1 MASARA
7 NRWPPRLASLA
18 ILIAAWELLARWI
31 NGLLFPSFT
40 QTVAA
45 ALMVVPSPQFWTALW
60 VSHAALIVGFGAAAV
75 CGIAAG
81 LAMGRWP
88 AADAFI
94 DPYLAILLVTPMSA
108 LIPVV
113 ILALGL
119 KLLAR
124 ATVVA
129 LFAIAVIAVNT
140 RTGVR
145 TLQAGWLEMAR
156 SFGAS
161 ERQLWWT
168 VVLPGA
174 LPAIMTGLRLGL
186 GRAFTGMIAVEL
198 LLVAVGVG
206 RLILE
211 FQGLFEAGAVYAV
224 ILFLVV
230 EAVVLL
236 RLLRYAERRFA
247 PWAGLVATE

>member
-1 MASARA
+1 MSRPRSGRWLPRVVSA
-7 NRWPPRLASLA
+7 LV
-18 ILIAAWELLARWI
+18 LIALWELLARWVR
-31 NGLLFPSFT
+31 GLLFPTFT

-45 ALMVVPSPQFWTALW
+45 AVQVLPSPQFWSALR
-60 VSHAALIVGFGAAAV
+60 VSHEALVIGFAAAAV
-75 CGIAAG
+75 AGIGAG
-81 LAMGRWP
+81 LTMGRWP

-119 KLLAR
+119 DLLAR
-124 ATVVA
+124 VVVVVV
-129 LFAIAVIAVNT
+129 FAVAVVAVNT

-145 TLQAGWLEMAR
+145 TLHTGWLEMAR

-161 ERQLWWT
+161 ERQLWWSI
-168 VVLPGA
+168 VLPGA

-198 LLVAVGVG
+198 LLVAVGIG

-211 FQGLFEAGAVYAV
+211 FQGAFESGAVYAV

-230 EAVVLL
+230 ESVALL
-236 RLLRYAERRFA
+236 RLLRYFERRLA

>member
-1 MASARA
+1 MADRARRWRARA
-7 NRWPPRLASLA
+7 LSALALVA
-18 ILIAAWELLARWI
+18 VWELTARWI
-31 NGLLFPSFT
+31 HGLLFPTFT
-40 QTVAA
+40 QTAA
-45 ALMVVPSPQFWTALW
+45 AFVQLLTLRQFWNALW
-60 VSHAALIVGFGAAAV
+60 VSHEALLLGFTIAAGL
-75 CGIAAG
+75 GIAAG
-81 LAMGRWP
+81 LVMGRWP

-94 DPYLAILLVTPMSA
+94 DPYLAMFLVTPMSA

-124 ATVVA
+124 TTVVA
-129 LFAIAVIAVNT
+129 LFAFAVIAVNT

-145 TLQAGWLEMAR
+145 TLQSEWLEMAR
-156 SFGAS
+156 SFGAN
-161 ERQLWWT
+161 ERQLWRT
-168 VVLPGA
+168 IVLPGA
-174 LPAIMTGLRLGL
+174 MPSIITGLRLGL
-186 GRAFTGMIAVEL
+186 GRAFTGMVAVEL

-211 FQGLFEAGAVYAV
+211 YQGAFESGAVYAV
-224 ILFLVV
+224 IVFLVI

-236 RLLRYAERRFA
+236 RTLRAAERRLA

>member
-1 MASARA
+1 MTRARSG
-7 NRWPPRLASLA
+7 RWVPRLVSVLV
-18 ILIAAWELLARWI
+18 LIAAWELLARWVH
-31 NGLLFPSFT
+31 GLLFPTFT
-40 QTVAA
+40 DTVAA
-45 ALMVVPSPQFWTALW
+45 AARTLPSPIFWNALW
-60 VSHAALIVGFGAAAV
+60 VSHQALVIGFGVAGVA
-75 CGIAAG
+75 GIAAG
-81 LAMGRWP
+81 LIMGRWP

-124 ATVVA
+124 AVVVV
-129 LFAIAVIAVNT
+129 LFAVAVVAVNT

-211 FQGLFEAGAVYAV
+211 YQGAFESGAVYAV
-224 ILFLVV
+224 ILFLVF
-230 EAVVLL
+230 EAVALL
-236 RLLRYAERRFA
+236 RLLRYCERRLA

>member
-1 MASARA
+1 MNRMHTRRWMLRSVSAA
-7 NRWPPRLASLA
+7 V
-18 ILIAAWELLARWI
+18 LIAAWELLARWI

-40 QTVAA
+40 QTVTA
-45 ALMVVPSPQFWTALW
+45 ALRVVPSAQFWSAIW
-60 VSHAALIVGFGAAAV
+60 VSHEALVIGFAIAAV
-75 CGIAAG
+75 LGIAAG
-81 LAMGRWP
+81 LMMGRWP
-88 AADAFI
+88 AADAFV

-108 LIPVV
+108 LIPIV

-119 KLLAR
+119 KLPAR
-124 ATVVA
+124 AVVVV
-129 LFAIAVIAVNT
+129 LFAVAVVAVNT

-145 TLQAGWLEMAR
+145 TLQSSWLEMAR

-168 VVLPGA
+168 IVLPGA

-198 LLVAVGVG
+198 LLVAVGIG

-211 FQGLFEAGAVYAV
+211 FQGLFDSGAVYSV

-230 EAVVLL
+230 EAVLLL
-236 RLLRYAERRFA
+236 RLLRYAERRLA

>member
-1 MASARA
+1 VTGASSGRWVPRA
-7 NRWPPRLASLA
+7 VSVLV
-18 ILIAAWELLARWI
+18 LIAAWELLARWV
-31 NGLLFPSFT
+31 NGLLFPTFT
-40 QTVAA
+40 ETVAA
-45 ALMVVPSPQFWTALW
+45 AARTLPSPLFWNALW
-60 VSHAALIVGFGAAAV
+60 VSHQALAIGFAV
-75 CGIAAG
+75 AGVAGIAAG
-81 LAMGRWP
+81 LIMGRWP

-124 ATVVA
+124 AVVVV
-129 LFAIAVIAVNT
+129 LFAVAVVAVNT

-211 FQGLFEAGAVYAV
+211 YQGAFESGAVYAV
-224 ILFLVV
+224 ILFLVF

-236 RLLRYAERRFA
+236 RLLRYCERRLT

>member
-1 MASARA
+1 
-7 NRWPPRLASLA
+7 
-18 ILIAAWELLARWI
+18 
-31 NGLLFPSFT
+31 
-40 QTVAA
+40 
-45 ALMVVPSPQFWTALW
+45 
-60 VSHAALIVGFGAAAV
+60 
-75 CGIAAG
+75 
-81 LAMGRWP
+81 
-88 AADAFI
+88 
-94 DPYLAILLVTPMSA
+94 MSA

-124 ATVVA
+124 AVVVV
-129 LFAIAVIAVNT
+129 LFAVAVVAVNT

-145 TLQAGWLEMAR
+145 TLQSSWLEMAR

-168 VVLPGA
+168 IVLPGA

-198 LLVAVGVG
+198 LLVAVGIG

-211 FQGLFEAGAVYAV
+211 FQGLFESGAVYAV

-236 RLLRYAERRFA
+236 RLLRSFERRLA
-247 PWAGLVATE
+247 PWTGLVATE

>member
-1 MASARA
+1 MTRVRSGRWLPRA
-7 NRWPPRLASLA
+7 VSVLA
-18 ILIAAWELLARWI
+18 LIAAWELLARWVH
-31 NGLLFPSFT
+31 GLLFPTFT
-40 QTVAA
+40 ETVAA
-45 ALMVVPSPQFWTALW
+45 AARILPSPQFWSALW
-60 VSHAALIVGFGAAAV
+60 VSHQALAIGFAVAGAA
-75 CGIAAG
+75 GIAAG
-81 LAMGRWP
+81 LIMGRWP

-108 LIPVV
+108 LIPIV

-124 ATVVA
+124 AVVVV
-129 LFAIAVIAVNT
+129 LFAVAVVAVNT

-161 ERQLWWT
+161 ERRLWWT
-168 VVLPGA
+168 IVLPGA

-211 FQGLFEAGAVYAV
+211 YQGAFESGAVYAV

-230 EAVVLL
+230 EAVALL
-236 RLLRYAERRFA
+236 RLLRYFERRLA